1 MGGASGLQGPPP
13 HPPCLGEVGI
23 SAVGG
28 RGTSVA
34 IWLSCS
40 GSPEE
45 TKPRKIKGLELPEDR
60 KQELIVRS
68 SETDLKKKSLCTIN
82 FFQKLFFANLSV

>member
-1 MGGASGLQGPPP
+1 M
-13 HPPCLGEVGI
+13 
-23 SAVGG
+23 
-28 RGTSVA
+28 A

-45 TKPRKIKGLELPEDR
+45 TKPRKIKGLELPEDK

-68 SETDLKKKSLCTIN
+68 SETDLKKKVSALSIFFKN
-82 FFQKLFFANLSV
+82 FFLLIYLSSIA